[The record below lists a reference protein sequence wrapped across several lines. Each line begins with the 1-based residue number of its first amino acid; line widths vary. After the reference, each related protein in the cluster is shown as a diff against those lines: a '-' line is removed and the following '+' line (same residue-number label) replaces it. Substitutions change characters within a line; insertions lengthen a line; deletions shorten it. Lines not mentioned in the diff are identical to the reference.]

1 MEMYDPRRPGAL
13 PHAGTFN
20 NNVLT
25 MAAGLA
31 GLSRVYTPAACE
43 ALNARGERLRT
54 RLNDVARAER
64 APMQVTGTGSMMTVH
79 FTTRPVTSPQDAAA
93 ADPRLKELFFF
104 DMLEHGIWL
113 ARRGMV
119 NLSLP
124 MGDAEC
130 DQLAEAV
137 QEFLASRRSALAGFI
152 EPS

>member
-1 MEMYDPRRPGAL
+1 
-13 PHAGTFN
+13 
-20 NNVLT
+20 
-25 MAAGLA
+25 
-31 GLSRVYTPAACE
+31 
-43 ALNARGERLRT
+43 
-54 RLNDVARAER
+54 
-64 APMQVTGTGSMMTVH
+64 MMTVH